1 MRTSFTIPTL
11 LVIFVLLQRL
21 EEAAAQRDDEDFLP
35 DEAERESS
43 DDEYSNLSPAV
54 RALMQKYVC
63 FLTPAVTR
71 KALMHGSIGCKAAL
85 AQDQTKR
92 TSLYAPRYTMLL
104 GHIPS

>member
-1 MRTSFTIPTL
+1 MRTSFTMPTL
-11 LVIFVLLQRL
+11 SVISVLPQRL
-21 EEAAAQRDDEDFLP
+21 EEAAAQHDDEDFLP
-35 DEAERESS
+35 DDAEREPL

-71 KALMHGSIGCKAAL
+71 KALMHESIGCKAAL
-85 AQDQTKR
+85 AQGQTKR
-92 TSLYAPRYTMLL
+92 TSLYAPRYTMLP